1 MIVLAVVAAD
11 QITKMWAV
19 ESLTNQ
25 PSLRVLGDFLRFT
38 LVYNQGGAMGTQLG
52 SSTYYL
58 VMALLVLPFLLLFIY
73 RNRDHRVIALPLSFI
88 AGGALGN
95 LIDRINIGQVVDF
108 IDVDFWDV
116 DIMGYKLER
125 FWIFNVADA
134 AISCAIVFMIVYV
147 FFFQKHD
154 QSSDDSSTGE
164 LPETTEP

>member
-1 MIVLAVVAAD
+1 MAVVVAAD
-11 QITKMWAV
+11 QITKVWAV

-25 PSLRVLGDFLRFT
+25 PSMRVLGDFLRFT

-73 RNRDHRVIALPLSFI
+73 RNRHHRVVTLPLSFI

-95 LIDRINIGQVVDF
+95 LIDRINLGQVVDF
-108 IDVDFWDV
+108 IDVDFWDI
-116 DIMGYKLER
+116 DIMGYRLER
-125 FWIFNVADA
+125 FWIFNIADA
-134 AISCAIVFMIVYV
+134 AISCAIVFMIIYV

-154 QSSDDSSTGE
+154 QHGDD
-164 LPETTEP
+164 LDAAVPPETVEP